1 MTYNTYHSS
10 GHNSRDSIMTMKK
23 KTKQN
28 MPALESSGSTTAI
41 STYTGLESKSTA
53 MDLGGSHWTVQ

>member
-1 MTYNTYHSS
+1 
-10 GHNSRDSIMTMKK
+10 
-23 KTKQN
+23 